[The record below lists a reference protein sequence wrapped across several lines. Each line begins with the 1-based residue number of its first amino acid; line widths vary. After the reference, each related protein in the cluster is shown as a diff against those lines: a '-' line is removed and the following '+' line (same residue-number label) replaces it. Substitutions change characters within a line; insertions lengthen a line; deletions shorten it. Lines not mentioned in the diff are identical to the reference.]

1 MGIMKWIRGWNCLQ
15 LQPTDD
21 LLGGETLGTA
31 MLSHPLSPN
40 IMEHDLQPQS
50 GPSQHAAAPLRPCP
64 DSQVWTTSQAPYLGK
79 SHRAACA
86 RAPGPDWS
94 RDVLCASGKGG
105 WIGWVSEWCW
115 PRLTPQGRRKALT
128 RKVWV
133 GDAAPRPLSCL
144 QGGWYTVESPAG
156 FQRKNMRK
164 PGVSG
169 TCMDYRPSPRERRVT
184 APLTSSNLSVC
195 HPRLGN
201 SEGREEMGVK
211 KGHVFLLVF
220 L

>member
-1 MGIMKWIRGWNCLQ
+1 MICSHS
-15 LQPTDD
+15 
-21 LLGGETLGTA
+21 LGRPSA
-31 MLSHPLSPN
+31 PPPLS
-40 IMEHDLQPQS
+40 
-50 GPSQHAAAPLRPCP
+50 GPAQTRRSEP
-64 DSQVWTTSQAPYLGK
+64 TSQAPYLGK
-79 SHRAACA
+79 SHRAVCA

-201 SEGREEMGVK
+201 SEGGGKRWG
-211 KGHVFLLVF
+211 
-220 L
+220 